1 MESDRLQR
9 YAVVSGT
16 VVSHPHYGVFLTT
29 DAGDRAFVDSDYVAD
44 GDVRRDEWPQPG
56 ERVRGMVLGVTRD
69 GRVRLTTRQ
78 SDLDLVDE
86 CVDASRAMAAW
97 DAFRQTGDAGSVREI
112 LALPD
117 VAAVLRWVLRQPPG
131 WNLKPRVLAL
141 LEHAPPEI
149 REELAP
155 LL

>member
-1 MESDRLQR
+1 MESERLRR

-16 VVSHPHYGVFLTT
+16 VVSHPPYGIFLTT
-29 DAGDRAFVDSDYVAD
+29 DTGDRAFIDSDYVAD
-44 GDVRRDEWPQPG
+44 GGVRRDEWPQPG

-69 GRVRLTTRQ
+69 GRVRLSTRQ
-78 SDLDLVDE
+78 SDVDLVDE
-86 CVDASRAMAAW
+86 GVDASRAMAAW
-97 DAFRQTGDAGSVREI
+97 DAFRQAGDAGSGQEL

-117 VAAVLRWVLRQPPG
+117 AVAVLRWALRQPPG
-131 WNLKPRVLAL
+131 WNLKPKVLGL
-141 LEHAPPEI
+141 LEHAPPAV